1 MMRLPT
7 IPFVLLA
14 VWALVPAWSGD
25 ERLLLL
31 GQDADIKVKRVV
43 LERSHPARVRVGRLR
58 FLGGISLTSTD
69 PAFGGFSSL
78 QVVGDRFTLL
88 SDGGNIVRF
97 QLGRDWQPQ
106 SVTFA
111 NLPGGPGTGWNKR
124 DRDSESLTRDPATGQ
139 NWVGFERANAIWR
152 YSADLA
158 RVERWVRPP
167 SIRQWRENGGPET
180 LLRLHDGQ
188 FLTIAEV
195 ARPGQDEALRDGIMF
210 SGDPALAPR
219 AGYRFFYKPTQGFRP
234 VDATELPDGTLLIV
248 ERRFSLPYQ
257 FSTRLL
263 TIRPGA
269 VQPGRIVAGQ
279 SIAALNAPLIH
290 DNFEG
295 VAAVREGSKTIIW
308 VVSDD
313 NRSFLQRSLLLKF
326 GLEDHA
332 KT

>member
-139 NWVGFERANAIWR
+139 NWVGFERANAVWR

-210 SGDPALAPR
+210 SGDPTLVPR

-248 ERRFSLPYQ
+248 ERRFSLPHQ

-279 SIAALNAPLIH
+279 SIAALDAPLIH